1 MFGRKKRIKALE
13 ESVSEL
19 AESYLQLKKENKS
32 MRQEL
37 KRVGELAEE
46 TKLSTMRDYTRVYEL
61 ILGMQKQSFEMNTAN
76 EAMLKGLEDLRS
88 IVDEIRF
95 LCEDAELS
103 FEKEHGG
110 DTEPGSEKKKAPVP
124 LSVVF
129 DEYLNGGHKDE

>member
-37 KRVGELAEE
+37 KRVSELAEE
-46 TKLSTMRDYTRVYEL
+46 MKLSAIRDYTRVYEL
-61 ILGMQKQSFEMNTAN
+61 ILSMQKQSFEMNTAN
-76 EAMLKGLEDLRS
+76 EAMLKGLENLRS

-95 LCEDAELS
+95 LREEAEPSFVKECVGDAES
-103 FEKEHGG
+103 
-110 DTEPGSEKKKAPVP
+110 GSEEKKAPVP
-124 LSVVF
+124 LSVVL